1 MITFVNTNIFTSPA
15 QALVNTVNCEG
26 YMGKGLAYQFKLMY
40 PEMNKDY
47 VSACKR
53 GDVVIGRMHTYQ
65 TDDKLIINFPTKNQ
79 WRKPSKMEYIQQ
91 GMKDL
96 IRIIKTR
103 KIKSIAIP
111 PLGSGNGGLDWSDV
125 RDVLMTSLESVQDID
140 IYIHEPGNFASNK
153 AKHKPKLSLA
163 ALLLLDIKRGLRTGF
178 FNQITL
184 QKTAFFMNMKL
195 TKPYFHFKK
204 YKFGP
209 YDHSID
215 IISRNIKEYVEYH
228 SIQDVE
234 TAYQSVKNEIISK
247 RVNDTYESMQ
257 KPLQQ
262 AITFVN
268 SLVSV
273 EQVECVSTV
282 LFIIQQADGMTEQE
296 IINQFKAWSQRKA
309 EKFTITDIKDS
320 IELLLDSGYIEET
333 LVGYARIVA

>member
-1 MITFVNTNIFTSPA
+1 M
-15 QALVNTVNCEG
+15 
-26 YMGKGLAYQFKLMY
+26 
-40 PEMNKDY
+40 
-47 VSACKR
+47 
-53 GDVVIGRMHTYQ
+53 
-65 TDDKLIINFPTKNQ
+65 
-79 WRKPSKMEYIQQ
+79 
-91 GMKDL
+91 
-96 IRIIKTR
+96 
-103 KIKSIAIP
+103 
-111 PLGSGNGGLDWSDV
+111 
-125 RDVLMTSLESVQDID
+125 
-140 IYIHEPGNFASNK
+140 
-153 AKHKPKLSLA
+153 
-163 ALLLLDIKRGLRTGF
+163 LLDIKRGLRTGF

-209 YDHSID
+209 YDYSID

-247 RVNDTYESMQ
+247 RVNDAYESMQ
-257 KPLQQ
+257 KPLEQ
-262 AITFVN
+262 AIAFVN
-268 SLVSV
+268 SLASV
-273 EQVECVSTV
+273 EQVECVATV

-309 EKFTITDIKDS
+309 EKFTIAEIKDS